1 MTLFIK
7 RFASVLTLST
17 LVVFGASGAGLDDIK
32 TPDRPSQKA
41 EKPAL
46 PKPDAATD
54 ASKKSDRAPRKTES
68 RTEPKAEAA
77 ADDPKKSDRASQRA
91 ERRKAP
97 KDEPGMSQKELNT
110 CKRDAQGKDGPERA
124 RFMTDCLKD

>member
-7 RFASVLTLST
+7 RFVSVLTLGT
-17 LVVFGASGAGLDDIK
+17 LVVFGSVEAASDDGRK
-32 TPDRPSQKA
+32 SDRPSQKA

-46 PKPDAATD
+46 PKPDVALD
-54 ASKKSDRAPRKTES
+54 ASKKSERPQKTES
-68 RTEPKAEAA
+68 RTAPKAEAA
-77 ADDPKKSDRASQRA
+77 ADDNKKSDRAPQRA

-97 KDEPGMSQKELNT
+97 KDEPGMSQNELNT

-124 RFMTDCLKD
+124 RFMTDCLNR